1 MTDSNLGAEVEQKYS
16 EYCSFILSAH
26 VITPTEDGS
35 ELRASGLK
43 LSKIQA
49 SNAWVRN
56 PGLINW
62 SQFCWWQSCYGL
74 RSGFY
79 SRSVLVHRQ

>member
-16 EYCSFILSAH
+16 EHSSFILSAH
-26 VITPTEDGS
+26 VITPTDDGS

-49 SNAWVRN
+49 SNA
-56 PGLINW
+56 
-62 SQFCWWQSCYGL
+62 
-74 RSGFY
+74 
-79 SRSVLVHRQ
+79 

>member
-1 MTDSNLGAEVEQKYS
+1 MTDSNLGGEVEQKYS
-16 EYCSFILSAH
+16 EYFSFILSAH
-26 VITPTEDGS
+26 VITPTDDGS

-62 SQFCWWQSCYGL
+62 SNFC
-74 RSGFY
+74 
-79 SRSVLVHRQ
+79 